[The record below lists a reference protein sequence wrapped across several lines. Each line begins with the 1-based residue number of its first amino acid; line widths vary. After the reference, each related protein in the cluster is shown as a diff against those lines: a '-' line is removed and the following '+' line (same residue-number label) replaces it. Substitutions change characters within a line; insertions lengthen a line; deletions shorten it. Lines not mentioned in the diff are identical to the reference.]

1 MELFTS
7 ACKTVSRQK
16 TKNQKR
22 AKIIEFIA
30 LLSAAS
36 NILDIHHTL
45 VAAEAGAGRTV
56 AAGAEAGHTVA
67 EAGIAASAE
76 EGAGHTVAAGVE
88 AGHTVVEADIAASAG
103 VEAGCTADVAA
114 AGEEEAGCRDPG
126 VSVDLDWTTRFG
138 FFRRR
143 HVLPNV
149 VAPRELVEFLRGQAS
164 AEQGWATKS

>member
-1 MELFTS
+1 MFTS
-7 ACKTVSRQK
+7 ACKNVSRQK
-16 TKNQKR
+16 NKNQKR

-30 LLSAAS
+30 FLSAAS

-45 VAAEAGAGRTV
+45 VAAEAEAGRTG

-67 EAGIAASAE
+67 EADIAASAE
-76 EGAGHTVAAGVE
+76 EGAGRTVAAGVE

-114 AGEEEAGCRDPG
+114 AAGEEAGCRDPG

-138 FFRRR
+138 FFRRY
-143 HVLPNV
+143 VLPNV
-149 VAPRELVEFLRGQAS
+149 VEPRELVEFLRGQAS
-164 AEQGWATKS
+164 AERGWATKS